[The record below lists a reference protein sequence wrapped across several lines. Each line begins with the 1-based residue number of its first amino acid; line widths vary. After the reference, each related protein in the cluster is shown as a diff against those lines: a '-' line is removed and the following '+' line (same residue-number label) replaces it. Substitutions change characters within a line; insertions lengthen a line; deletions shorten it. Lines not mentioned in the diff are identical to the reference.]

1 MREGDG
7 MENWSSLVEAV
18 GALGTV
24 PVVLL
29 GSVVGLYI
37 MAKLY
42 RKAPT
47 RLFEFATVG
56 LVGTLIVVCFVVI
69 FGR

>member
-1 MREGDG
+1 MQE
-7 MENWSSLVEAV
+7 WSNLVEAV

-24 PVVLL
+24 SVALL
-29 GSVVGLYI
+29 VPAFGLYTV
-37 MAKLY
+37 AKLY

-47 RLFEFATVG
+47 RLFELATVS
-56 LVGTLIVVCFVVI
+56 LVGTLIVVCLVVI

>member
-1 MREGDG
+1 MQE
-7 MENWSSLVEAV
+7 WSSLVEAV
-18 GALGTV
+18 GELGTV

-29 GSVVGLYI
+29 GSAFGLYT

-56 LVGTLIVVCFVVI
+56 LVATLIVVCLVVI